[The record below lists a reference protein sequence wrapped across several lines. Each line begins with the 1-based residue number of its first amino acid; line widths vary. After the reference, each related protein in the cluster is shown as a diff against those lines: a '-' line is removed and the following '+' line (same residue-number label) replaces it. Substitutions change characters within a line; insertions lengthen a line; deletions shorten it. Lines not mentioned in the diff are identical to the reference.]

1 MIKSFYKYFLT
12 AGLLSFFFLN
22 ASAQEPDGLSC
33 ATANPFCSD
42 SAYYFPNFSSGDGV
56 TAPPEPDYGCLYS
69 QPNPIWYYM
78 QIDDPGTMQISIHQT
93 SLTGVGI
100 DVDFAMWGPFTSLA
114 DGCDQI
120 MLGTLSPLQCSFSA
134 SASETIG
141 LGMAGG
147 AGAGAST
154 PPDAETGDIYIV
166 VLTNYSGQPGNISFE
181 QTAGTATTDCS
192 IINCGLTLSANT
204 EVCQGETV
212 YLSAI
217 ESADEGII
225 NYFWTGPGGFTSTLQ
240 NPAVVMNTAGDFT
253 FTCMSVVAFEDE
265 VDTCIEEILI
275 TVHPV
280 FSEIINAEICEGELY
295 YWQGEVYYAT
305 GTYTQTFN
313 TGYGCDSIYILN
325 LKLNPMPDVRV
336 NTPTPFICEGDEAII
351 TMLNPNDNYTYQ
363 WTRNGVPI
371 AGANTKSYAATVAGE
386 YRVVAVTDKGCTD
399 TSRAVTI
406 FVNPPAVANILDLN
420 FNPADL
426 CIGDTVTFTA
436 EYFPNYEYRWS
447 PDRFFRYI
455 QGSRTN
461 EVVGNILEPSMIT
474 LEAFN
479 EYGCKATD
487 SVWVAP
493 VPCCDVYLPTA
504 FTPNNDGLNDYFNI
518 KLQPGQRVVS
528 FQIFDRRGTLVYDNT
543 SPQGWDGRDTK
554 GREVGQD
561 VYFYR
566 IVYSCTDK
574 ENYEKKGDITLVR

>member
-1 MIKSFYKYFLT
+1 MFKSFFKNLI
-12 AGLLSFFFLN
+12 ALGILSLLSFQVQ
-22 ASAQEPDGLSC
+22 AQEPDGLSC
-33 ATANPFCSD
+33 VTANPFCSD

-56 TAPPEPDYGCLYS
+56 SAPPEPDYGCLFS

-93 SLTGVGI
+93 SLTGAGI
-100 DVDFAMWGPFTSLA
+100 DVDFAMWGPFSDLA
-114 DGCDQI
+114 EGCAEI
-120 MLGTLSPLQCSFSA
+120 MSGTLYPLQCSYSA

-147 AGAGAST
+147 FGAGAST
-154 PPDAETGDIYIV
+154 PPEAETGDIYIV
-166 VLTNYSGQPGNISFE
+166 ILTNFSGQPGNISFE

-192 IINCGLTLSANT
+192 IINCGLTLTANT

-212 YLSAI
+212 YFNAE
-217 ESADEGII
+217 ESANEGTVEF
-225 NYFWTGPGGFTSTLQ
+225 FWTGPGGFTSTASD
-240 NPAVVMNTAGDFT
+240 PSVVMNEAGEFL
-253 FTCMSVVAFEDE
+253 FTCMSVVTLEDE
-265 VDTCIEEILI
+265 TDTCIEEISVI
-275 TVHPV
+275 VNPV
-280 FSEIINAEICEGELY
+280 YHDILNVEICEGELY
-295 YWQGEVYYAT
+295 TWYDEVYYST
-305 GTYTQTFN
+305 GTYTRSFTTVN
-313 TGYGCDSIYILN
+313 GCDSIHQLN

-336 NTPTPFICEGDEAII
+336 NTLTPSICEGDEAII
-351 TMLNPNDNYTYQ
+351 TMLNPNDNYSYQ
-363 WTRNGVPI
+363 WTKNGTPI
-371 AGANTKSYAATVAGE
+371 AGATTQSFAATEAGE
-386 YRVVAVTDKGCTD
+386 YRVIAVTDKGCTD
-399 TSRAVTI
+399 TSRVVTV
-406 FVNPPAVANILDLN
+406 FVNPPAVANILNLDVN
-420 FNPADL
+420 TAEL
-426 CIGDTVTFTA
+426 CIGDTVTFVA

-455 QGSRTN
+455 QGSRTH
-461 EVVGNILEPSMIT
+461 EVLGTILEPAMIT

-479 EYGCKATD
+479 EYGCKASD
-487 SVWVAP
+487 SLWVQP

-504 FTPNNDGLNDYFNI
+504 FSPNNDGLNDYFNI
-518 KLQPGQRVVS
+518 LLQPGQRVVT